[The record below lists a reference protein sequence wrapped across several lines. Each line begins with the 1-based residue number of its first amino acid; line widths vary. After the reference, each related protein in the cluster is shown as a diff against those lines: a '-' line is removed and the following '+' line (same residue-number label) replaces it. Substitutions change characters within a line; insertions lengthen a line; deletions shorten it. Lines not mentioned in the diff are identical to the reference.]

1 MVRRVIDK
9 KGYIINRMHF
19 PPSVWGPF
27 FWHTIH
33 IVAMGYPKTP
43 TYTDKKCAKE
53 FYESLAYLLPCAVCR
68 EHYREHLSKHPIT
81 TFLDSRTDLIK
92 WTIMIHNHVNKML
105 GKVEWKLEEVLTYYE
120 KVGAR
125 NRSPVWT
132 KEDMNEVDYH
142 SFVKGFLTGSVILSV
157 VGGIAYAIN
166 RV

>member
-1 MVRRVIDK
+1 M
-9 KGYIINRMHF
+9 INRMQF

-33 IVAMGYPKTP
+33 IVALGYSKNP

-53 FYESLAYLLPCAVCR
+53 FYEALAFLLPCSVCR
-68 EHYREHLSKHPIT
+68 EHYKEYVQEKPIS

-92 WTIMIHNHVNKML
+92 WTIQIHNKVNKML
-105 GKVEWKLEEVLTYYE
+105 GKPEWTLEEVLSYYE

-132 KEDMNEVDYH
+132 KEDMKEVDYS
-142 SFVKGFLTGSVILSV
+142 SFLKGFLTGSVVLSV
-157 VGGIAYAIN
+157 VGGVMYAIN
-166 RV
+166 KL

>member
-33 IVAMGYPKTP
+33 IVAMGYPKNP

-120 KVGAR
+120 NLGAR

>member
-1 MVRRVIDK
+1 MQ
-9 KGYIINRMHF
+9 F

-33 IVAMGYPKTP
+33 IVALGYPKNP

-53 FYESLAYLLPCAVCR
+53 FYESLAFLIPCSICR
-68 EHYREHLSKHPIT
+68 EHYKEYLQATPIS

-92 WTIMIHNHVNKML
+92 WTIQVHNKVNQLL
-105 GKVEWKLEEVLTYYE
+105 GKPEWTLEEVLSYYE

-132 KEDMNEVDYH
+132 KEDMKEVDYS
-142 SFVKGFLTGSVILSV
+142 SFIKGFLTGSIVLSA
-157 VGGIAYAIN
+157 VGGVIYAVN
-166 RV
+166 KL